1 MPPLSNARHERFAQE
16 IAKGTEA
23 GEAYRIAGF
32 KPNAGNARRLK
43 LDEAVKKRVEAIL
56 SERSRVHEKGL
67 ERAIE
72 RTALTKEWVINR
84 LVENVERAM
93 QAQPV
98 MRDGEESGEFKYEGS
113 VANRALELLGKELGM
128 FVDRSENVNIN
139 HDISAEPLS
148 ETEWE
153 AQHASSTEH

>member
-1 MPPLSNARHERFAQE
+1 MPPLSNARHELFAQE
-16 IAKGTEA
+16 LAKGTEA

-72 RTALTKEWVINR
+72 RTALTKEWVISR

-93 QAQPV
+93 QARPV
-98 MRDGEESGEFKYEGS
+98 MCDGEESGEFRYEGS

-128 FVDRSENVNIN
+128 FVDRSENV
-139 HDISAEPLS
+139 HVVQEISAEPLS
-148 ETEWE
+148 EDEWE
-153 AQHASSTEH
+153 REHAAGTEH